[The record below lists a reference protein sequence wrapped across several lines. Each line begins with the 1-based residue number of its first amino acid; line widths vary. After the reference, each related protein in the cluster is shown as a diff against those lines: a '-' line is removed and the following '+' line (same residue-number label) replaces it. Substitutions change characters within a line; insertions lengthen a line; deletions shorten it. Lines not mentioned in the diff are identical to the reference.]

1 MTAEEK
7 ALQKTIDDAVSKAV
21 AEALSKVSAKS
32 GGGTEDKAS
41 KVQNKMMYTRA
52 LNVSQSTEKVG
63 FKPSKDHGTM
73 VKGKIY
79 PVSENIAEIL
89 ELKELGSKC
98 DLPKK
103 K

>member
-21 AEALSKVSAKS
+21 AEALSKVSSNAPN
-32 GGGTEDKAS
+32 KADNAQQ
-41 KVQNKMMYTRA
+41 KVMHTRA
-52 LNVSQSTEKVG
+52 LNVSQSKELVG
-63 FKPSKDHGTM
+63 FKPSANHGSM

-79 PVSENIAEIL
+79 PVSENVAEIL

-103 K
+103 AKK